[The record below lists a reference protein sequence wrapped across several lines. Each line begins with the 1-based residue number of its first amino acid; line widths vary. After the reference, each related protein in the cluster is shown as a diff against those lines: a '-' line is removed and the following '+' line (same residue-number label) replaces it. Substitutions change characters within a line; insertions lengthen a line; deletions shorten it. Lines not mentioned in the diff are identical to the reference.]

1 MWRSNLLLLV
11 KEMNHPA
18 WGITHF
24 KRVYDLTN
32 FLAKSQEYQIDDD
45 VIFASAYLHDIGAFS
60 PYQQEGKDH
69 SEISAQNAEKILKE
83 IEFPLKKISLVSD
96 VIKGHMYYSKPK
108 ELLEVKLF
116 HDADTLDF
124 MGSIGISRILSI
136 VGIDDWTP
144 DLKSAVILIQ
154 QFSNELPQRL
164 YTDGAKEMASVRK
177 REMDLFLLN
186 LASQTRDFDD
196 L

>member
-1 MWRSNLLLLV
+1 MWRSKLLSLV
-11 KEMNHPA
+11 KEMRHPA

-24 KRVYDLTN
+24 KRVYDLAN
-32 FLAKSQEYQIDDD
+32 LVGKSQENQIDDD
-45 VIFASAYLHDIGAFS
+45 VIFAAAYLHDIGAFY
-60 PYQQEGKDH
+60 PYRQEGKDH
-69 SEISAQNAEKILKE
+69 AAVSAHQAEKLLKD
-83 IEFPLKKISLVSD
+83 IEFPLEKISLASD
-96 VIKGHMYYSKPK
+96 VIKGHMYYSNPRD
-108 ELLEVKLF
+108 LFEVRVF

-144 DLKSAVILIQ
+144 DLKSAVKLIQ
-154 QFSNELPQRL
+154 KFSNELPQRL
-164 YTDGAKEMASVRK
+164 YSDSAKKIGVARK

-186 LASQTRDFDD
+186 LASQTRNFND

>member
-1 MWRSNLLLLV
+1 MWRSKLLVLV
-11 KEMNHPA
+11 KEMTHPA

-24 KRVYDLTN
+24 KRVYDLAN
-32 FLAKSQEYQIDDD
+32 FLGKSQENQIEDD
-45 VIFASAYLHDIGAFS
+45 VIFAAAYLHDIGAFS
-60 PYQQEGKDH
+60 PYRQDGKDH
-69 SEISAQNAEKILKE
+69 SEVSAHHAEKILKD
-83 IEFPLKKISLVSD
+83 IEFPLEKISLVSE
-96 VIKGHMYYSKPK
+96 VIRGHMYYSKLK
-108 ELLEVKLF
+108 DFLEVKIF

-144 DLKSAVILIQ
+144 DLKSAVKLIQ

-164 YTDGAKEMASVRK
+164 YTDSAKKIGSMRK

-186 LASQTRDFDD
+186 LASQTRNLKD

>member
-1 MWRSNLLLLV
+1 MLRSKLIVLV

-32 FLAKSQEYQIDDD
+32 FLGKSQENQIDDD
-45 VIFASAYLHDIGAFS
+45 IIFAAAYLHDIGAFS
-60 PYQQEGKDH
+60 PYRQEGKDH
-69 SEISAQNAEKILKE
+69 SEVSAHYAEKILKE
-83 IEFPLKKISLVSD
+83 IEFPLEKISRVSD
-96 VIKGHMYYSKPK
+96 MIRGHMYYSKPK
-108 ELLEVKLF
+108 DSLEGRVF

-124 MGSIGISRILSI
+124 MGSIGIARILSI

-144 DLKSAVILIQ
+144 DLKSAVKLIQ
-154 QFSNELPQRL
+154 KFSNELPQRL
-164 YTDGAKEMASVRK
+164 YTEKAKEIGIARK

-186 LASQTRDFDD
+186 LASQTRDLND